1 VDPGHGKPPAYPP
14 TRTPDGPS
22 RATGLAITALV
33 VAVTLL
39 VGAVLVAAQRPGDGL
54 PPDARGVAAPGFVLP
69 TLGGGELALDAVTDG
84 PVVLTF
90 WASWCT
96 TCKADV
102 PKLQRAVDEWHDH
115 GVRVI
120 GVVIDDTV
128 TAATAAAEEAAMRY
142 PSVFDGDGE
151 VKAAYGIVGT
161 PETFLLAPGGE
172 VVDRWI
178 GPLPAYELDLRLAAL
193 TTGASGS

>member
-1 VDPGHGKPPAYPP
+1 VVPTTPAPAAPPGTAV
-14 TRTPDGPS
+14 DGPS
-22 RATGLAITALV
+22 RAAGRAITAV
-33 VAVTLL
+33 VVVVVLL
-39 VGAVLVAAQRPGDGL
+39 LGAVLAVAQRSGEGL
-54 PPDARGVAAPGFVLP
+54 PPDARGAAAPAFVLP
-69 TLGGGELALDAVTDG
+69 TLGGDELALESVTDG

-102 PKLQRAVDEWHDH
+102 PKLQRAVDEWHEH

-128 TAATAAAEEAAMRY
+128 AAATAAAEEAAMRY
-142 PSVFDGDGE
+142 PSVFDADGE

-193 TTGASGS
+193 TTGTSGS

>member
-1 VDPGHGKPPAYPP
+1 VVPTTPAPAAPPGTAA
-14 TRTPDGPS
+14 DGPS
-22 RATGLAITALV
+22 RAAGRAITAV
-33 VAVTLL
+33 VVVVVLL
-39 VGAVLVAAQRPGDGL
+39 LGAVLAAAQRSGEGL
-54 PPDARGVAAPGFVLP
+54 PPDARGAAAPTFVLP
-69 TLGGGELALDAVTDG
+69 TLGGDELALESVTDG

-102 PKLQRAVDEWHDH
+102 PKLQRAVDEWHEH

-128 TAATAAAEEAAMRY
+128 AAATAAAEEAAMRY
-142 PSVFDGDGE
+142 PSVFDADGE

-193 TTGASGS
+193 TTGTSGS